1 MQGSNIGRVIR
12 WDEVKHGM
20 LVRSDPGTGLV
31 WHYVKLG
38 EHGCT
43 VGCHG
48 THPDSRA
55 SWGYMVGS
63 ELPKWSGWSL
73 ADALVTVVAEGMTGA
88 ETGARLRALSE
99 AYDARLE
106 VEIAAF
112 EARQN
117 DLSLKLMGL

>member
-1 MQGSNIGRVIR
+1 MQETNIGHVIR
-12 WDEVKHGM
+12 WDEVEHGM

-48 THPDSRA
+48 TRPDSRA
-55 SWGYMVGS
+55 SWGYMVES

-88 ETGARLRALSE
+88 ERGAEMRALSE

>member
-1 MQGSNIGRVIR
+1 MQESNIGRVIR
-12 WDEVKHGM
+12 WDEVEHGM
-20 LVRSDPGTGLV
+20 LVRSDPGTDFV

-38 EHGCT
+38 EHGYT

-48 THPDSRA
+48 TRPDSRA
-55 SWGYMVGS
+55 SWGHMVGS
-63 ELPKWSGWSL
+63 DLPKWSGWS
-73 ADALVTVVAEGMTGA
+73 ADMLVTVVAEGMTGA

>member
-1 MQGSNIGRVIR
+1 MQESNIGRVIR

-20 LVRSDPGTGLV
+20 LVRSDPGTGFV
-31 WHYVKLG
+31 WHYVKIG
-38 EHGCT
+38 EHGYV

-63 ELPKWSGWSL
+63 ELPKWSGWSP
-73 ADALVTVVAEGMTGA
+73 ADALVTVIAEGMTGA
-88 ETGARLRALSE
+88 ETGAELRALSE

>member
-1 MQGSNIGRVIR
+1 
-12 WDEVKHGM
+12 
-20 LVRSDPGTGLV
+20 
-31 WHYVKLG
+31 
-38 EHGCT
+38 
-43 VGCHG
+43 
-48 THPDSRA
+48 
-55 SWGYMVGS
+55 MVGS